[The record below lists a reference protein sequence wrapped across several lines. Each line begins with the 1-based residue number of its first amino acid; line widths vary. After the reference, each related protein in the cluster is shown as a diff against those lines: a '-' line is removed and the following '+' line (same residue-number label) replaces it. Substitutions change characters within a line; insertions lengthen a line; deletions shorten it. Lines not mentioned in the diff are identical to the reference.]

1 MSDEG
6 ISPYLAE
13 IESEITTEAAGNPNN
28 AVAFDMESEKNSVV
42 ETVEITD
49 ADYKKYLSDS
59 QRSSLP
65 KHLQEGII
73 RKKKISEAEEAAMP
87 SFESLRE
94 ETNASVPEAPQD
106 PAEPEPDISHMGETP
121 EPGMFEP
128 DLGITEKGG
137 PEEPP
142 ADPLPR
148 PEPMEVSFV
157 AERLNNQE
165 QELQIASMTQKQ
177 FEDWL
182 FPADREESDWASGQV
197 ALARIMANLK
207 AAGYDSVSLSLDE
220 ELFPAYVQVASALW
234 SRQNFTNPNREE
246 VITQLEN
253 APAAQLVSTLE
264 ATANAVP
271 AELAAELFR
280 APETTTTNY
289 LPYVSVGL
297 ASLFAFMGPY
307 FWKR

>member
-6 ISPYLAE
+6 ISPFLAE

-28 AVAFDMESEKNSVV
+28 AVAFDMESQKNSVV
-42 ETVEITD
+42 GAVEITD
-49 ADYKKYLSDS
+49 GDYSKYLSSS

-73 RKKKISEAEEAAMP
+73 RKKKTAEAEEEAMP
-87 SFESLRE
+87 SFESLRD

-128 DLGITEKGG
+128 DLGITEEGG

-142 ADPLPR
+142 AAPLPR
-148 PEPMEVSFV
+148 PEPVEVSFV

-165 QELQIASMTQKQ
+165 QELKIASMTQKQ
-177 FEDWL
+177 YEDWL
-182 FPADREESDWASGQV
+182 FPDDKEESDWASGQV

-207 AAGYDSVSLSLDE
+207 AAGYDSVSLSLDD

-234 SRQNFTNPNREE
+234 SRQNFSTPVRED
-246 VITQLEN
+246 VITQIEN

-264 ATANAVP
+264 ATASAVP
-271 AELAAELFR
+271 TELAAELFR
-280 APETTTTNY
+280 VPVEESTNY
-289 LPYVSVGL
+289 IPYVGVGL
-297 ASLFAFMGPY
+297 ATLFAFMSPF

>member
-121 EPGMFEP
+121 
-128 DLGITEKGG
+128 D
-137 PEEPP
+137 PEC
-142 ADPLPR
+142 L
-148 PEPMEVSFV
+148 S
-157 AERLNNQE
+157 Q
-165 QELQIASMTQKQ
+165 T
-177 FEDWL
+177 
-182 FPADREESDWASGQV
+182 
-197 ALARIMANLK
+197 
-207 AAGYDSVSLSLDE
+207 SVSPKKVVLKNPPPTLC
-220 ELFPAYVQVASALW
+220 LVQNLW
-234 SRQNFTNPNREE
+234 
-246 VITQLEN
+246 
-253 APAAQLVSTLE
+253 
-264 ATANAVP
+264 
-271 AELAAELFR
+271 
-280 APETTTTNY
+280 
-289 LPYVSVGL
+289 
-297 ASLFAFMGPY
+297 
-307 FWKR
+307 K

>member
-6 ISPYLAE
+6 ISPFLAE

-42 ETVEITD
+42 ETVEITE

-65 KHLQEGII
+65 KHLQDGII
-73 RKKKISEAEEAAMP
+73 RKKKISEAEEESMP
-87 SFESLRE
+87 SFESLRD

-128 DLGITEKGG
+128 DLGITEEGG

-148 PEPMEVSFV
+148 AEPMEVSFV

-207 AAGYDSVSLSLDE
+207 AAGYDSISLSLDE

>member
-6 ISPYLAE
+6 ISPFLAE

-280 APETTTTNY
+280 APEETTTNY
-289 LPYVSVGL
+289 LPYVGVGL

>member
-280 APETTTTNY
+280 APEETTTNY
-289 LPYVSVGL
+289 LPYVGVGL

>member
-1 MSDEG
+1 MSDES
-6 ISPYLAE
+6 ISPFLAE

-28 AVAFDMESEKNSVV
+28 AVAFDMESQKNSVV
-42 ETVEITD
+42 DTVEITD

-73 RKKKISEAEEAAMP
+73 RKKKISEAEEEAMP
-87 SFESLRE
+87 SFESLRD

-128 DLGITEKGG
+128 DLGITEEGG

-148 PEPMEVSFV
+148 AEPMEVSFV

-234 SRQNFTNPNREE
+234 SRQNFTNPNRSE

-271 AELAAELFR
+271 SELAAELFR
-280 APETTTTNY
+280 APEETTTNY

>member
-1 MSDEG
+1 
-6 ISPYLAE
+6 
-13 IESEITTEAAGNPNN
+13 
-28 AVAFDMESEKNSVV
+28 
-42 ETVEITD
+42 
-49 ADYKKYLSDS
+49 
-59 QRSSLP
+59 
-65 KHLQEGII
+65 
-73 RKKKISEAEEAAMP
+73 
-87 SFESLRE
+87 
-94 ETNASVPEAPQD
+94 
-106 PAEPEPDISHMGETP
+106 
-121 EPGMFEP
+121 
-128 DLGITEKGG
+128 
-137 PEEPP
+137 
-142 ADPLPR
+142 
-148 PEPMEVSFV
+148 MEVSFV

-182 FPADREESDWASGQV
+182 FPSDREESDWASGQV

-280 APETTTTNY
+280 APEETTTNY
-289 LPYVSVGL
+289 LPYVGVGL